1 LQEELIVVQ
10 IVNMKLWNS
19 NICLTDKKTI
29 IVFIILLFSTL
40 MLAAVWNNT
49 EENIIEIE
57 KTLSLDND
65 SLWVPTKEDIEYQDS
80 MFNIVIQTQTDIDTI
95 KEAIDAIIYKLDKL
109 DYVDGTY
116 DSIRY
121 VKGGKI
127 DKKRNQ

>member
-1 LQEELIVVQ
+1 
-10 IVNMKLWNS
+10 MWNK
-19 NICLTDKKTI
+19 NICLTNRNTI
-29 IVFIILLFSTL
+29 IVLKILLFSTL

-109 DYVDGTY
+109 DYVDGTS

>member
-1 LQEELIVVQ
+1 MQEELIVVQ

-29 IVFIILLFSTL
+29 IVLIILLFSTL

-57 KTLSLDND
+57 KELSSNND
-65 SLWVPTKEDIEYQDS
+65 SLWIPTKEDIEYQDS

-95 KEAIDAIIYKLDKL
+95 KEAIDDIIYKLDKL
-109 DYVDGTY
+109 EYADGTS
-116 DSIRY
+116 DSIRI
-121 VKGGKI
+121 K
-127 DKKRNQ
+127 Q

>member
-1 LQEELIVVQ
+1 MQEELIVVQ

-29 IVFIILLFSTL
+29 IVLIILLFSTL

-57 KTLSLDND
+57 KELSSNND
-65 SLWVPTKEDIEYQDS
+65 SLWIPTKEDIEYQDS

-95 KEAIDAIIYKLDKL
+95 KEAIDDIIYKLDKL
-109 DYVDGTY
+109 EYADGTF
-116 DSIRY
+116 DNIRI
-121 VKGGKI
+121 K
-127 DKKRNQ
+127 Q

>member
-1 LQEELIVVQ
+1 MQEELIVVQ

-29 IVFIILLFSTL
+29 IVLIILLFSTL

-57 KTLSLDND
+57 KELSSNND
-65 SLWVPTKEDIEYQDS
+65 SLWIPTKEDIEYQDS

-95 KEAIDAIIYKLDKL
+95 KEAIDDIIYKLDKL
-109 DYVDGTY
+109 EYADGTF
-116 DSIRY
+116 DSIRI
-121 VKGGKI
+121 K
-127 DKKRNQ
+127 Q